1 MSIVGSQPY
10 EITNEFNL
18 TNIMA
23 HFDSNYIFDVLE
35 DKLEHIS
42 FATSQ
47 IESNMVAA
55 FEQNFRDMNE
65 KFPGDSQN
73 IRTIRLQV
81 YRDIIRILCAKFNLQ
96 FNDIDESIDLY
107 NAAYYLYDFTICHR
121 NSIMIN
127 FFTAFIINNK
137 EHLCNTL
144 SIDDFRKSKDSASA
158 YGKRVYQDSKFAL
171 ISANIPSIINY
182 ISSLDISLLNI
193 FQSTYKDITLVQF
206 LDNAFADKGNF
217 FRDFYCS
224 ILSKPEELPIV
235 ITNIRLALQSH
246 VGNISNNDI
255 EEFLSYGGEL

>member
-1 MSIVGSQPY
+1 MSLSRNDSRVLAMVVLYQVELFSKR
-10 EITNEFNL
+10 
-18 TNIMA
+18 NISY
-23 HFDSNYIFDVLE
+23 DLETLISN
-35 DKLEHIS
+35 
-42 FATSQ
+42 
-47 IESNMVAA
+47 
-55 FEQNFRDMNE
+55 
-65 KFPGDSQN
+65 
-73 IRTIRLQV
+73 
-81 YRDIIRILCAKFNLQ
+81 
-96 FNDIDESIDLY
+96 
-107 NAAYYLYDFTICHR
+107 
-121 NSIMIN
+121 
-127 FFTAFIINNK
+127 
-137 EHLCNTL
+137 NTL